1 VLSTQ
6 VGLLPSEILIR
17 YGDSWVESMP
27 SAARFF
33 FDVSVVGKG
42 MPVQSDPHSK
52 SGSQSGGTLADRIR
66 AKHRNWG
73 EDMR

>member
-1 VLSTQ
+1 
-6 VGLLPSEILIR
+6 
-17 YGDSWVESMP
+17 
-27 SAARFF
+27 
-33 FDVSVVGKG
+33 VGKG